1 MWAARRFI
9 VGVVFAAVSAVTV
22 VAARAETLS
31 VTYSAHR
38 AYRGTD
44 HGFFAGLVLSGQ
56 NLFTVDLGAVVGKY
70 VGETEKN
77 LDTVFEGL
85 GLGEIVLFFDE
96 ADALFGKRSDVKDAH
111 DRFAENF
118 IVLNPSE
125 RTWRGLI
132 VLGPEDGVREDGV
145 YELSGRYGDLIVT
158 PVPAPPGLSGFI
170 SGVALLCAASLRA
183 PGAAT
188 VRRPRSAVERKSH

>member
-1 MWAARRFI
+1 MRAARRVI
-9 VGVVFAAVSAVTV
+9 LGAVFAALSAVTV

-44 HGFFAGLVLSGQ
+44 DGFFTGFVLAGQ

-77 LDTVFEGL
+77 LDAVFESL
-85 GLGEIVLFFDE
+85 GSGDIVLFFDE

-132 VLGPEDGVREDGV
+132 VLSPEDGVREDGV
-145 YELSGRYGDLIVT
+145 YELSGRYGDLVVT
-158 PVPAPPGLSGFI
+158 PIPAPPGLGGFI
-170 SGVALLCAASLRA
+170 SGLALLFAVSLR
-183 PGAAT
+183 
-188 VRRPRSAVERKSH
+188 RRWDVVTRTR

>member
-1 MWAARRFI
+1 MWAARRVI
-9 VGVVFAAVSAVTV
+9 LGVIGAAFSALAVVT
-22 VAARAETLS
+22 AQAETLT

-44 HGFFAGLVLSGQ
+44 DGFFTGLVLSRQ
-56 NLFTVDLGAVVGKY
+56 NLFTIDLGAVVSKY

-77 LDTVFEGL
+77 LDAVFENL
-85 GLGEIVLFFDE
+85 GIGEIVLFFDE

-118 IVLNPSE
+118 IVLNPGE

-145 YELSGRYGDLIVT
+145 YELSGRYGDLVVT

-170 SGVALLCAASLRA
+170 SGVALLCAVSLRRRE
-183 PGAAT
+183 AAGQ
-188 VRRPRSAVERKSH
+188 